1 MLARDSSELEK
12 EPTKITTDLRD
23 KILQSSIIWRM
34 NTNEIVDAIDKEIA
48 RLQQVRHLL
57 GGSQGKT
64 ASAKPLRRVKKR
76 VMSAEGRA
84 RIAAAQRARW
94 AKQKKLV

>member
-1 MLARDSSELEK
+1 MA
-12 EPTKITTDLRD
+12 
-23 KILQSSIIWRM
+23 QSSIICGM

-48 RLQQVRHLL
+48 RLQQVRSLL
-57 GGSQGKT
+57 AGSQSPVRAAKT
-64 ASAKPLRRVKKR
+64 IRRAKKR
-76 VMSAEGRA
+76 VMSPEGRA